1 MSGRIVVMQHKDRF
15 IPIGVGLAYALG
27 QRGIVVYVAG
37 YAFAEC
43 VLGPS
48 VCTADIPESSVA
60 LFLQEIGCPRTAEPS
75 ASLPDLYTAVGV
87 DAVPFFRIYAGF
99 YIWSLNV
106 NPHPSGFFREEEFAC
121 VFRTFGMPAD
131 HRIYISGRQYLFG
144 FSFPES
150 IPKYFQF
157 AVFLGHFQPV
167 VPRTFYDRTVFHIDA
182 SFNEGCC
189 K

>member
-1 MSGRIVVMQHKDRF
+1 MSGRIVVMQHKVRF

-27 QRGIVVYVAG
+27 QRGIIIYVTSDALTENVFRP
-37 YAFAEC
+37 AVSA
-43 VLGPS
+43 
-48 VCTADIPESSVA
+48 ADIPESSVA

-87 DAVPFFRIYAGF
+87 DAVPFFRLYAGF

-150 IPKYFQF
+150 ISKYF
-157 AVFLGHFQPV
+157 
-167 VPRTFYDRTVFHIDA
+167 
-182 SFNEGCC
+182 
-189 K
+189 

>member
-15 IPIGVGLAYALG
+15 IPIGVGLAYTLG

-99 YIWSLNV
+99 YIWLSL
-106 NPHPSGFFREEEFAC
+106 
-121 VFRTFGMPAD
+121 
-131 HRIYISGRQYLFG
+131 I
-144 FSFPES
+144 
-150 IPKYFQF
+150 
-157 AVFLGHFQPV
+157 
-167 VPRTFYDRTVFHIDA
+167 HI
-182 SFNEGCC
+182 
-189 K
+189 

>member
-1 MSGRIVVMQHKDRF
+1 MTGRIVVMQHKYRF
-15 IPIGVGLAYALG
+15 IPIGVGLAYAPG

-106 NPHPSGFFREEEFAC
+106 NPHPSGVLRVCSGLLAC
-121 VFRTFGMPAD
+121 QQITESISPGDNISLALVFRKASRNTFNLPFFLG
-131 HRIYISGRQYLFG
+131 IFNL
-144 FSFPES
+144 SFPVHSTTEPFF
-150 IPKYFQF
+150 I
-157 AVFLGHFQPV
+157 
-167 VPRTFYDRTVFHIDA
+167 
-182 SFNEGCC
+182 
-189 K
+189 

>member
-1 MSGRIVVMQHKDRF
+1 MSGRIVVQQHKYRF

-27 QRGIVVYVAG
+27 QCGIVVYVAG

-48 VCTADIPESSVA
+48 VCTADHSGILCRLVFA
-60 LFLQEIGCPRTAEPS
+60 GNRLPRTAEPS

-106 NPHPSGFFREEEFAC
+106 NPHPSGFCPEEEFAC

-150 IPKYFQF
+150 ISKYFQF

-167 VPRTFYDRTVFHIDA
+167 VPRTFYDRAVFHIDA